1 MSCSPSE
8 FVPSDLDAS
17 DWKALEPLYTALL
30 DRELKCHNCLAKLI
44 LDRSDL
50 DAATS
55 EAGAN
60 LYIATTRRTDD
71 KEVEKAF
78 QSFVENVE
86 PNLKKISAA
95 LDRKIA
101 DSEHAGSLDQE
112 RYGILLRALRT
123 DIDLYREENIAIE
136 TEITLL
142 DQKYNQV
149 CGAMT
154 VEFEGREQ
162 TMPEMGQYLQS
173 TSRGRRETA
182 WRAIAERRLKDRDT
196 IDDLFEQLLERREQL
211 AKNTG
216 FDNFRDYQ
224 HRRMHRYDYTP
235 QDCFSFHEAVE
246 THCVPLLRSASE
258 TRRKALAAGKLRPWD
273 VAVDIK
279 GREPLRPFSGADEL
293 IDGTSRLYHRMDD
306 RLAAMFDELGEGD
319 CLDLET
325 RKGKAPGGYQYQ
337 REQSRKPFIFMN
349 AAGLHRDLVTMVHE
363 AGHAFHSMSCR
374 EEPILAYRSAPM
386 EFCEVASMAQELL
399 VFPYL
404 DAFYPDGEEADRAR
418 RNQLEDLSRTLCWV
432 ATIDAFQQWIYTN
445 PGHDRDARTA
455 KWLELHERFGEPIS
469 WKGLEEEHA
478 SLWHR
483 QLHIFGVPFYYIEY
497 GIAQLGALQVWAN
510 SLEGEA
516 DAIKHY
522 LSALSLGGS
531 KSLPEL
537 FEAAGA
543 TFDLGP
549 ETVGPLMSRVEE
561 ALESLPA

>member
-1 MSCSPSE
+1 MSCTQSE
-8 FVPSDLDAS
+8 FVPADLDAS
-17 DWKALEPLYTALL
+17 DWTALEPLYQALL
-30 DRELKCHNCLAKLI
+30 DRELKCRNCLAKLI

-71 KEVEKAF
+71 EEVEKAF
-78 QSFVENVE
+78 QAFVKDVE
-86 PNLKKISAA
+86 PNLKKISAG

-101 DSEHAGSLDQE
+101 ESEHADSLDQD

-142 DQKYNQV
+142 DQKYNQI

-154 VEFEGREQ
+154 VDFEGREQ

-182 WRAIAERRLKDRDT
+182 WRAIADRRLKDRDT

-235 QDCFSFHEAVE
+235 QDCFRFHEAVE
-246 THCVPLLRSASE
+246 THCVPLLRASSE
-258 TRRKALAAGKLRPWD
+258 IRRKALSAGKLRPWD
-273 VAVDIK
+273 TAVDIK

-293 IDGTSRLYHRMDD
+293 VDGTSRLYHRMDD
-306 RLAAMFDELGEGD
+306 RLATMFDELREGD

-337 REQSRKPFIFMN
+337 REFSRKPFIFMN

-404 DAFYPDGEEADRAR
+404 DAFYPEAEEADRAR
-418 RNQLEDLSRTLCWV
+418 RNQLEDLSRTLCWI

-469 WKGLEEEHA
+469 WKGLEAQHA

-510 SLEGEA
+510 SLEGEG

-522 LSALSLGGS
+522 LSALALGGS

-537 FEAAGA
+537 FETAGA
-543 TFDLGP
+543 KFDLGP
-549 ETVGPLMSRVEE
+549 DTVGPLMNQVEAALE
-561 ALESLPA
+561 ALPV

>member
-1 MSCSPSE
+1 MSCTQSE
-8 FVPSDLDAS
+8 FVPADLDAS
-17 DWKALEPLYTALL
+17 DWKALEPLYQALL
-30 DRELKCHNCLAKLI
+30 DRELKCRNCLAKLI

-78 QSFVENVE
+78 QAFVKDVE
-86 PNLKKISAA
+86 PNLKKISAG

-101 DSEHAGSLDQE
+101 ESEHADSLDQD

-123 DIDLYREENIAIE
+123 EIDLYREENIAIE

-142 DQKYNQV
+142 DQKYNQI

-182 WRAIAERRLKDRDT
+182 WRAIADRRLKDRDT

-235 QDCFSFHEAVE
+235 QDCFRFHEAVE
-246 THCVPLLRSASE
+246 AHCVPLLRASSE
-258 TRRKALAAGKLRPWD
+258 IRRKALSAGKLRPWD
-273 VAVDIK
+273 TAVDIK

-293 IDGTSRLYHRMDD
+293 VDGTSRLYHRMDD
-306 RLAAMFDELGEGD
+306 RLATMFDELREGD

-337 REQSRKPFIFMN
+337 REFSRKPFIFMN

-363 AGHAFHSMSCR
+363 AGHAFHSMACR

-404 DAFYPDGEEADRAR
+404 DAFYADGEEADRAR
-418 RNQLEDLSRTLCWV
+418 RNQLEDLSRTLCWI

-469 WKGLEEEHA
+469 WKGLEAQHE

-510 SLEGEA
+510 SLEGEG

-522 LSALSLGGS
+522 LSALALGGS

-537 FEAAGA
+537 FETAGA
-543 TFDLGP
+543 KFDLGP
-549 ETVGPLMSRVEE
+549 ETVGPLMNRVEAALE
-561 ALESLPA
+561 ALPA